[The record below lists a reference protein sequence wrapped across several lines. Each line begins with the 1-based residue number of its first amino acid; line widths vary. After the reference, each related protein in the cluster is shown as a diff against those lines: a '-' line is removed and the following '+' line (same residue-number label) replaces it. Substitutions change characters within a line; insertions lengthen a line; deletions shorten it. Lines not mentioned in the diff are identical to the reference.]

1 MLLCGFSFFFFNDTA
16 TPEIYTLSL
25 HDALPISTQER
36 QYWILRGTVQ
46 RQRLDED
53 VDRILQLYN
62 DHGYIQ
68 ARVESHD
75 VTVDRENARV
85 TINIVVVEG
94 SQHRVASVG
103 VTCLAPIPGIQL
115 RRHDKPQAGY
125 A

>member
-1 MLLCGFSFFFFNDTA
+1 MKIEEIVIRGNRGFRDKQIKNA
-16 TPEIYTLSL
+16 M
-25 HDALPISTQER
+25 ATQER
-36 QYWILRGTVQ
+36 NYWILRGTVQ

-75 VTVDRENARV
+75 VSVDREKARV

-94 SQHRVASVG
+94 SQHHVASVRITRATL
-103 VTCLAPIPGIQL
+103 VPESEVLPQL
-115 RRHDKPQAGY
+115 KLT
-125 A
+125 